1 MSYKTKK
8 TFKTIIAAV
17 LGVVVVGG
25 AIGLGVSLFKKDED
39 GLKTIHPTFSV
50 GGLTNTGKY
59 EDTEYSIYTKESFGC
74 QGLKVEVDF
83 DSNIEYQ
90 AYFYDADDNFV
101 SASEIYEEG
110 HTFEVPYPAFYAR
123 LEVTPIW
130 ENNVEEKD
138 KELGYFDT
146 FKYGNQL
153 TVKVN
158 ETQTANY
165 NEYLY
170 GPYMAS
176 QIDGQEPLSLS
187 NYGVGYH
194 SDSTKGFYNDAASP
208 WTVLY
213 VKTNKNDKV
222 LVAVEKGI
230 LDVSD
235 VKYQEFTGSLFMYAG
250 STIVEPTYEGFY
262 GNYAF
267 YSFSTNGAVSVGLHV
282 VSAYADSVSV
292 FGMVVEE

>member
-8 TFKTIIAAV
+8 TFKTIISAV
-17 LGVVVVGG
+17 LAVAVVGG
-25 AIGLGVSLFKKDED
+25 VVALCTSLFKKDED

-90 AYFYDADDNFV
+90 VYFYDTDDNFV
-101 SASEIYEEG
+101 SVSESFVEG
-110 HTFEVPYPAFYAR
+110 HTFEVPDTALYAR

-130 ENNVEEKD
+130 ESNVEEKD

-158 ETQTANY
+158 EKQ
-165 NEYLY
+165 
-170 GPYMAS
+170 
-176 QIDGQEPLSLS
+176 LSLLELRDS
-187 NYGVGYH
+187 KLPTAVANVIRGIENTAVNMGNGVITG
-194 SDSTKGFYNDAASP
+194 GEFLAASSP
-208 WTVLY
+208 WNIYMSNVGLGSKM
-213 VKTNKNDKV
+213 VVKV
-222 LVAVEKGI
+222 LSSELEAE
-230 LDVSD
+230 DVSLSGTSYPGCMFSSGGGALEYNFIAKD
-235 VKYQEFTGSLFMYAG
+235 GEYSYIIADTSSRSVVGFFTTADYAG
-250 STIVEPTYEGFY
+250 EIEIYVIP
-262 GNYAF
+262 
-267 YSFSTNGAVSVGLHV
+267 
-282 VSAYADSVSV
+282 
-292 FGMVVEE
+292 